1 MEKSHYEKHK
11 EELKEK
17 KRLYRLNNAEK
28 IKAYY
33 IKYKNE
39 CPERLKEIR
48 ERAVKKWK
56 EKHPEDYKRLNTER
70 VKKNYERV
78 KNNEEFKAKRREYAR
93 QYRERNREKKIEYL
107 RQYRKRNR
115 KEKVIIERK
124 PIIICKGPIK
134 ISFD

>member
-1 MEKSHYEKHK
+1 MENNYYEKNK

-48 ERAVKKWK
+48 ERAAKKWK

-78 KNNEEFKAKRREYAR
+78 GKKRSGKW
-93 QYRERNREKKIEYL
+93 RNVIPKS
-107 RQYRKRNR
+107 RKHVQVRHYHKQWN
-115 KEKVIIERK
+115 
-124 PIIICKGPIK
+124 G
-134 ISFD
+134 